1 MKPASTIAMS
11 VAGLAL
17 SWLLPV
23 NSNAQS
29 KTDRDFMMKAAQSN
43 IAEIQAGQL
52 AAIQGS
58 TDIVKRFGTMMV
70 NDHTMALN
78 ELDSIVKR
86 DIRDSLP
93 KEPDAEHKL
102 LAQQL
107 QNLKGKEFDEA
118 YLQSQV
124 KDHETAISLFETEV
138 SQGEHP
144 ALKAYATKTLP
155 KLRMHLDHAR
165 SLAGVSKQEN

>member
-1 MKPASTIAMS
+1 MKPASAI
-11 VAGLAL
+11 AL
-17 SWLLPV
+17 SLAGVVLSWIWPV
-23 NSNAQS
+23 GSSGQS
-29 KTDRDFMMKAAQSN
+29 KTDRDFMIKAAQGN

-58 TDIVKRFGTMMV
+58 TDLIKRFGTMMV

-78 ELDSIVKR
+78 ELDSIVQR
-86 DIRDSLP
+86 EIRDSLP

-107 QNLKGKEFDEA
+107 QNMKGKEFDEA
-118 YLQSQV
+118 YIQSQV
-124 KDHETAISLFETEV
+124 KDHQTAIALFETEV

-155 KLRMHLDHAR
+155 KLRMHLDHVR
-165 SLAGVSKQEN
+165 TLAGAAKQAQ